1 MRFSVLIKQKL
12 VASNGKNNLM
22 LCGDFSYR
30 RWLRE
35 SVYIFSQVRV
45 G

>member
-1 MRFSVLIKQKL
+1 
-12 VASNGKNNLM
+12 M

-35 SVYIFSQVRV
+35 SVYIFPRVRL